1 MLQMDTRVF
10 YMYMKYEKL
19 YQKLKS
25 KGSEDDDEENE
36 RLEAERRQE
45 ELKELAAKIESGEV
59 QL

>member
-1 MLQMDTRVF
+1 MDTRVF

>member
-1 MLQMDTRVF
+1 
-10 YMYMKYEKL
+10 MYMKYEKL

-59 QL
+59 QF